1 MKKLAILMGLLIGMN
16 ISVFAN
22 SEDGVKALGP
32 DATEAQKV
40 LVREGAKNWCED
52 QVDAGKIDEDGREE
66 CVMDYFANHNLEEEP
81 SCD

>member
-1 MKKLAILMGLLIGMN
+1 MKKIIILMSFILGLSTN
-16 ISVFAN
+16 VFAN
-22 SEDGVKALGP
+22 ATDGVKALGA

-40 LVREGAKNWCED
+40 LVRDGAKNWCED
-52 QVDAGKIDEDGREE
+52 QVDTGKIEEDGKEE